1 MIPTLGPEDKA
12 TPLMLYTSYGMVR
25 AEVVTKQSVRVSI
38 WLRSDNAPRYLHL
51 IKVHVVLVDGSAIK
65 TYSYSDVFLPAETVL
80 AYHLLP
86 PASEPMDY
94 DDTEAN
100 RRMQPATAL
109 LNGFQ
114 FRGNL
119 RISTQSDLGTTIEMA
134 HSSWL
139 SFYDVEISNTY
150 LPQLAIRAPMM
161 LVNPSRVGFALG

>member
-1 MIPTLGPEDKA
+1 MIPTLGPDDKT
-12 TPLMLYTSYGMVR
+12 TPLMLYTAYGLVR
-25 AEVVTKQSVRVSI
+25 AEVVSKQSVRVNI

-51 IKVHVVLVDGSAIK
+51 IKPQVVLVDGSAIK
-65 TYSYSDVFLPAETVL
+65 TFSYADVFLPTETVI

-86 PASEPMDY
+86 PSSEPMDY

-109 LNGFQ
+109 LNSFQ
-114 FRGNL
+114 FKGHL

-134 HSSWL
+134 HTSWL

-150 LPQLAIRAPMM
+150 LPQLGLHTPMM
-161 LVNPSRVGFALG
+161 LINPSRVGFAVE